1 LSKGK
6 LADLIVYPPGI
17 DLLEGDISQTREL
30 RLVARGG
37 RFWDT
42 TSMEEVWP
50 LKGKKQ
56 VLPPINAD

>member
-30 RLVARGG
+30 RLVAIGG
-37 RFWDT
+37 RFWDA
-42 TSMEEVWP
+42 TSLEEVWP

>member
-1 LSKGK
+1 LSAGK

-30 RLVARGG
+30 QLVARGG
-37 RFWDT
+37 RFWDAS
-42 TSMEEVWP
+42 SMEEFWP

-56 VLPPINAD
+56 VMPPINAE